1 MTVNM
6 IDIDKIKAIA
16 EKELDGGSLF
26 IIDVTAT
33 PSNEVEVTIDSD
45 GDVDIDDCVALSR
58 AIESHFDRETE
69 DFELTV
75 ASAGVGYPLK
85 VLRQYKKLIGRP
97 VEIVLRNGTKITA
110 ELRGAEKDSVTVFY
124 TENRTVEGKKRK
136 QQFEVEKTYPLT
148 EIKTTK
154 EFLDFK

>member
-1 MTVNM
+1 M
-6 IDIDKIKAIA
+6 IDTDKIKSIA
-16 EKELDGGSLF
+16 EQELEGGPLF
-26 IIDVTAT
+26 VIDVKAT

-58 AIESHFDRETE
+58 AIESHFDREEE

-85 VLRQYKKLIGRP
+85 SPRQYKKLIGRP
-97 VEIVLRNGTKITA
+97 VEIVLKNGTKITA
-110 ELRGAEKDSVTVFY
+110 ELRGADESSVTVHY
-124 TENRTVEGKKRK
+124 TESRAVEGKKRK
-136 QQFEVEKTYPLT
+136 QLFEVEKTYPLS